1 MALHGVVRVGRSRRG
16 LAVRAARGMDLH
28 GAVRVLREMA
38 FAARVWP
45 FARAA
50 RRGFVV
56 SLDSLFRWRVD
67 EGGER
72 TGGARGPG
80 AIASKTKFQ
89 RVDVFFCRKPA
100 RLQNV
105 LFVIR
110 REYCVLASR
119 SSPLEVLASC
129 AAEHAWTCHLCSG
142 TIAAARRLAPW
153 HGPATETGSGGGREY
168 RLFGWLFREEA
179 L

>member
-1 MALHGVVRVGRSRRG
+1 MALCGWGVRG
-16 LAVRAARGMDLH
+16 AVRGMDLH

-45 FARAA
+45 FARTA

-56 SLDSLFRWRVD
+56 SLDSLFHWRVD

-105 LFVIR
+105 L
-110 REYCVLASR
+110 YL
-119 SSPLEVLASC
+119 
-129 AAEHAWTCHLCSG
+129 
-142 TIAAARRLAPW
+142 
-153 HGPATETGSGGGREY
+153 
-168 RLFGWLFREEA
+168 
-179 L
+179 